1 MEKEFERIL
10 LTMKIVKKYV
20 VGIGDVPLLFL
31 AEDPSG
37 EKYIAVLAD
46 GDASTMEEA
55 WLYTHLTQDEHA
67 RLERG
72 DVDFREA
79 FKSGRTMKVTMRH
92 GVLTGID
99 DIAKNPGLLNDNML
113 PTAGYCPRRLAAK
126 YHGVCERSKRRDAI
140 VSDNKLHEQIPAIA
154 NLARLYLSLGMYRPH
169 GVSRYIMGFC
179 NKFGEEADESEATH
193 IGWTVFYS

>member
-10 LTMKIVKKYV
+10 LTMKIAKKYV

-31 AEDPSG
+31 AEDSSG

-46 GDASTMEEA
+46 GDASTMDEA
-55 WLYTHLTQDEHA
+55 WLYTHLTQDEYV

-79 FKSGRTMKVTMRH
+79 FRSKKTMKVTMRH
-92 GVLTGID
+92 GVLTGIF
-99 DIAKNPGLLNDNML
+99 DISKNPDMINEDML

-140 VSDNKLHEQIPAIA
+140 VSDNETIPAIV

-169 GVSRYIMGFC
+169 GVRGYIMGFC
-179 NKFGEEADESEATH
+179 NKFGEEVDKSEATH
-193 IGWTVFYS
+193 VGWRNYYE